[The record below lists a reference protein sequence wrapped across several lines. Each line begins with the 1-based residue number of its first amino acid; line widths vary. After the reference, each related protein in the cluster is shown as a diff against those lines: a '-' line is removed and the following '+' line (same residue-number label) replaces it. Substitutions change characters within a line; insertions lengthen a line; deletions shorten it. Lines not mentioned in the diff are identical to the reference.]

1 MANNNADTIYALA
14 TPPGMSAVA
23 IIRISG
29 RKALDVPA
37 LFDVKPAA
45 ARMARRAF
53 LKDRDGNI
61 LDDVMLLSFTGP
73 ASATGEDVLEIQCHG
88 SAAVI
93 DDILTTHLIEAETSL
108 QRRQATAQMAGQLS
122 RPVGFWREKIA
133 RLLAHLEAM
142 IDFADEELPEALR
155 REIEQETAALCVAL
169 EQALDD
175 RNIGE
180 IIRNGLSVVLAGPVN
195 AGKSTLSNAL
205 VGQKV
210 AIVTQ
215 KAQTTRMRLRAVVM
229 HQEAQIILVDT
240 PGIFAA
246 KQRFDRAMVNEAWM
260 GVEDADEVLVVLDA
274 ARADTPEIDLML
286 EGLAESKKQASLV
299 INKIDTVRNDSLLAL
314 VAKLNERVTFKDTFL
329 ISALSGDGLERLK
342 DTLADSMPEGPWL
355 YPEDQAAD
363 IPSLLLASEV
373 MREKLFL

>member
-1 MANNNADTIYALA
+1 
-14 TPPGMSAVA
+14 
-23 IIRISG
+23 
-29 RKALDVPA
+29 
-37 LFDVKPAA
+37 
-45 ARMARRAF
+45 
-53 LKDRDGNI
+53 
-61 LDDVMLLSFTGP
+61 
-73 ASATGEDVLEIQCHG
+73 
-88 SAAVI
+88 
-93 DDILTTHLIEAETSL
+93 
-108 QRRQATAQMAGQLS
+108 
-122 RPVGFWREKIA
+122 
-133 RLLAHLEAM
+133 
-142 IDFADEELPEALR
+142 
-155 REIEQETAALCVAL
+155 
-169 EQALDD
+169 
-175 RNIGE
+175 
-180 IIRNGLSVVLAGPVN
+180 
-195 AGKSTLSNAL
+195 

-210 AIVTQ
+210 SIVTQ

-286 EGLAESKKQASLV
+286 EGLAASKKQASLV

-342 DTLADSMPEGPWL
+342 DTLADGMPEGPWL

-373 MREKLFL
+373 MREKLFLRLHQELPYA

>member
-1 MANNNADTIYALA
+1 
-14 TPPGMSAVA
+14 MSKKCGFVA
-23 IIRISG
+23 II
-29 RKALDVPA
+29 
-37 LFDVKPAA
+37 
-45 ARMARRAF
+45 
-53 LKDRDGNI
+53 
-61 LDDVMLLSFTGP
+61 GP
-73 ASATGEDVLEIQCHG
+73 
-88 SAAVI
+88 
-93 DDILTTHLIEAETSL
+93 
-108 QRRQATAQMAGQLS
+108 
-122 RPVGFWREKIA
+122 P
-133 RLLAHLEAM
+133 
-142 IDFADEELPEALR
+142 
-155 REIEQETAALCVAL
+155 
-169 EQALDD
+169 
-175 RNIGE
+175 
-180 IIRNGLSVVLAGPVN
+180 N

-342 DTLADSMPEGPWL
+342 DTLADGMPEGP
-355 YPEDQAAD
+355 
-363 IPSLLLASEV
+363 
-373 MREKLFL
+373 